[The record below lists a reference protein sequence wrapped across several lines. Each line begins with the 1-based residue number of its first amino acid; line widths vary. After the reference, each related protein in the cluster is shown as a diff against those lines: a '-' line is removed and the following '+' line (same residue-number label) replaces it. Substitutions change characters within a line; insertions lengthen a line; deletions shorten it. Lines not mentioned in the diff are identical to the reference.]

1 MNVYIY
7 MCSFPFS
14 APPIFTIQP
23 ENVVTQIGGVIR
35 VECVASG
42 TPVPQIT
49 WFKKEEVIRSGS
61 RIFLSEDGTF
71 LEIRDAKES
80 DSSLYICEARN
91 EMGIREVSASVHIKN
106 ISYKPPKLIYKPYNI
121 EAFVGSTIE
130 MPCKAIGD
138 PKPGIT
144 WQKDGAT
151 MQRTGR
157 FKISLTGNL
166 YIYKVTPEDQG
177 RYECTALNDHGRDTA
192 SGFVTVRNAQN
203 PSGNW
208 VITKILQVLANTFFF
223 TVGVSI
229 GDQFVKIAF
238 AEASSEVDRAINK
251 TIDNIIRNKAP
262 HNPADLFRI
271 IRYPDAPARELAR
284 AAEVYERTLVNIRKH
299 VEKEQKMMVNNTSDF
314 NYKEIISPE
323 HLELIARLSGTK
335 LKITN

>member
-1 MNVYIY
+1 MKQAKTSIKTL
-7 MCSFPFS
+7 FL

-35 VECVASG
+35 LECVASG

-49 WFKKEEVIRSGS
+49 WFKRDDIIRPAP
-61 RIFLSEDGTF
+61 RVFISEDGTF

-91 EMGIREVSASVHIKN
+91 EMGIREVSASVNVKN
-106 ISYKPPKLIYKPYNI
+106 LSYKPPKLIYKPYNI

-192 SGFVTVRNAQN
+192 SGFVTVKNVQTS
-203 PSGNW
+203 SG
-208 VITKILQVLANTFFF
+208 K
-223 TVGVSI
+223 
-229 GDQFVKIAF
+229 
-238 AEASSEVDRAINK
+238 
-251 TIDNIIRNKAP
+251 
-262 HNPADLFRI
+262 DL
-271 IRYPDAPARELAR
+271 
-284 AAEVYERTLVNIRKH
+284 H
-299 VEKEQKMMVNNTSDF
+299 
-314 NYKEIISPE
+314 IS
-323 HLELIARLSGTK
+323 
-335 LKITN
+335 